1 MNKRLSLLLA
11 ILVLSL
17 GFGLAQPARSDID
30 IAVVT
35 HGGAN
40 NPFWVVVFNAVNDAC
55 DDFGVNCTFDAP
67 DTFDL
72 PLMAQMIEAAVA
84 RQPDALIV
92 SLPDITTLGE
102 PIESA
107 LELGIPVFS
116 INSGSDIFQEAGL
129 LRHIGQTE
137 YEAGLGAGKRMAD
150 LGGTKGVCVSHEQ
163 GNLALDERCRGFADG
178 FGNPVET
185 IASTTS
191 DDSELYSL
199 MDSYLANNPDVD
211 TILAVGPQP
220 GEPAVRLL
228 EDLGRDGS
236 VLLGAFDL
244 SPVLIEAVQRGTANF
259 LIDQQQYLQGYL
271 GVQTAVLYA
280 QYGLLP
286 GNEVILTGP
295 GFVDASNADQVLD
308 LAAKGIR

>member
-1 MNKRLSLLLA
+1 MKKLIVLIFSVAALGLGLS
-11 ILVLSL
+11 
-17 GFGLAQPARSDID
+17 FAQTAREDLD
-30 IAVVT
+30 IAVVA

-55 DDFGVNCTFDAP
+55 EDFGVSCTYDAP

-72 PLMAQMIEAAVA
+72 PLMAQMIDAAVA
-84 RQPDALIV
+84 REPDALIV
-92 SLPDITTLGE
+92 SLPDVATLGE

-107 LELGIPVFS
+107 IELGIPVFS
-116 INSGSDIFQEAGL
+116 INSGSDIFQDVGI
-129 LRHIGQTE
+129 LRHVGQTE
-137 YEAGLGAGKRMAD
+137 YEAGLGAGERLAAA
-150 LGGTKGVCVSHEQ
+150 GGTQGVCVSHEQ

-178 FGNPVET
+178 FGGSVET

-199 MDSYLANNPDVD
+199 MDSYLENNPDTD
-211 TILAVGPQP
+211 AILAVGPQP
-220 GEPAVRLL
+220 GEPAARLL
-228 EDLGRDGS
+228 EDRGLDGT
-236 VLLGAFDL
+236 VALGAFDL
-244 SPVLIEAVQRGTANF
+244 SPVMLEAVQRGTMNF

-286 GNEVILTGP
+286 GNTIVLTGP
-295 GFVDASNADQVLD
+295 GFVDASNADQVIELS
-308 LAAKGIR
+308 AQGIR

>member
-1 MNKRLSLLLA
+1 MKKVFALLA
-11 ILVLSL
+11 FVVL
-17 GFGLAQPARSDID
+17 GLSFAQPARSDLD
-30 IAVVT
+30 IAVVA

-55 DDFGVNCTFDAP
+55 EDFGVSCTYDAP

-92 SLPDITTLGE
+92 SLPDVATLGE

-107 LELGIPVFS
+107 IELGIPVFS
-116 INSGSDIFQEAGL
+116 INSGSDLFQDVGI

-137 YEAGLGAGKRMAD
+137 YEAGLGAGKRFAAS
-150 LGGTKGVCVSHEQ
+150 GGTKGVCVSHEQ
-163 GNLALDERCRGFADG
+163 GNLALDLRCQGFADG
-178 FGNPVET
+178 FGGPTEM
-185 IASTTS
+185 ISSTTS
-191 DDSELYSL
+191 DASELYSL
-199 MDSYLANNPDVD
+199 LDSYLSNNPDTD

-220 GEPAVRLL
+220 GEPAVQVL
-228 EDLGRDGS
+228 EDRGIDGT
-236 VLLGAFDL
+236 VQLGAFDL
-244 SPVLIEAVQRGTANF
+244 SPLMIEAVQRGTMNF

-286 GNEVILTGP
+286 GNEIILTGP
-295 GFVDASNADQVLD
+295 GFVDASNAEQVLD

>member
-1 MNKRLSLLLA
+1 MKKLFYILIVLLA
-11 ILVLSL
+11 VS
-17 GFGLAQPARSDID
+17 FSAAFAQKARADID

-40 NPFWVVVFNAVNDAC
+40 NPFWVVVYNAVNDAC
-55 DDFGVNCTFDAP
+55 KDFGVKCTFDAP

-72 PLMAQMIEAAVA
+72 PLMAQMIDAAVA
-84 RQPDALIV
+84 RQPDALVV
-92 SLPDITTLGE
+92 SLPDTATLGE
-102 PIESA
+102 HIEKA
-107 LELGIPVFS
+107 IELGIPVFP
-116 INSGSDIFQEAGL
+116 INSGSDAFQDLGI

-137 YEAGLGAGKRMAD
+137 YEAGLGAGKRFAA
-150 LGGTKGVCVSHEQ
+150 LGGKKGVCVSHEQ
-163 GNLALDERCRGFADG
+163 GNLALDLRCQGFADG
-178 FGNPVET
+178 FGGPTEM

-191 DDSELYSL
+191 DDAELYSL
-199 MDSYLANNPDVD
+199 MDSYLANHTDVD

-228 EDLGRDGS
+228 EDLGKDGEI
-236 VLLGAFDL
+236 LLGAFDL
-244 SPVLIEAVQRGTANF
+244 SPVLLEAVQRGTANF
-259 LIDQQQYLQGYL
+259 LVDQQQYLQGYL
-271 GVQTAVLYA
+271 GVQTAVLYV

-295 GFVDASNADQVLD
+295 GFVDASNADQVID

>member
-1 MNKRLSLLLA
+1 MRKLFYLLVA
-11 ILVLSL
+11 IVAISFSM
-17 GFGLAQPARSDID
+17 GFAQKARADLD

-55 DDFGVNCTFDAP
+55 DDFGVQCSFDAP

-72 PLMAQMIEAAVA
+72 PLMAQMIDAAVA
-84 RQPDALIV
+84 RQPDALVI
-92 SLPDITTLGE
+92 SLPDTATLGE
-102 PIESA
+102 HVEKAI
-107 LELGIPVFS
+107 ELGIPVFS
-116 INSGSDIFQEAGL
+116 INSGSDAFQELGI

-137 YEAGLGAGKRMAD
+137 YEAGLGAGKRFAA

-163 GNLALDERCRGFADG
+163 GNLALDLRCQGFADG
-178 FGNPVET
+178 FGGPTEM

-191 DDSELYSL
+191 DDAELYSL
-199 MDSYLANNPDVD
+199 LDSYLANNPDVD
-211 TILAVGPQP
+211 TIMSVGPQP

-228 EDLGRDGS
+228 EDLGKDGEI
-236 VLLGAFDL
+236 LLGSFDL
-244 SPVLIEAVQRGTANF
+244 TPVMLEAVQRGTASF

-295 GFVDASNADQVLD
+295 GFVDANNAAQVLD

>member
-1 MNKRLSLLLA
+1 MKKVLA
-11 ILVLSL
+11 LLVLVVL
-17 GFGLAQPARSDID
+17 GIGFAQPARSDLD
-30 IAVVT
+30 IAVVA

-40 NPFWVVVFNAVNDAC
+40 NPFWVVVYNAVNDAC
-55 DDFGVNCTFDAP
+55 EDFGVSCTYDAP

-92 SLPDITTLGE
+92 SLPDVATLGE

-107 LELGIPVFS
+107 IELGIPVFS
-116 INSGSDIFQEAGL
+116 INSGSDLFQDVGI

-137 YEAGLGAGKRMAD
+137 YEAGLGAGKRFAAN
-150 LGGTKGVCVSHEQ
+150 GGTKGVCVSHEQ
-163 GNLALDERCRGFADG
+163 GNLALDLRCQGFEDG
-178 FGNPVET
+178 FGGPVEM

-199 MDSYLANNPDVD
+199 LDSYLSNNPDTD
-211 TILAVGPQP
+211 TVLAVGPQP
-220 GEPAVRLL
+220 GEPAIRVL
-228 EDLGRDGS
+228 EDRGLDGT
-236 VLLGAFDL
+236 VQLGAFDL
-244 SPVLIEAVQRGTANF
+244 SPVMIEAVQRGTMSF

-286 GNEVILTGP
+286 GNEIILTGP
-295 GFVDASNADQVLD
+295 GFVDASNAEQVLD

>member
-1 MNKRLSLLLA
+1 MKKLFVLFFSLA
-11 ILVLSL
+11 VLGL
-17 GFGLAQPARSDID
+17 GFSFAQPAREDLD
-30 IAVVT
+30 IAVVA

-55 DDFGVNCTFDAP
+55 EDFGVSCTYDAP

-72 PLMAQMIEAAVA
+72 PLMAQMIDAAIA

-92 SLPDITTLGE
+92 SLPDIATLGE
-102 PIESA
+102 PINQA
-107 LELGIPVFS
+107 IELGIPVFS
-116 INSGSDIFQEAGL
+116 INSGSDIFEDVGI

-137 YEAGLGAGKRMAD
+137 YEAGLGAGERLAAA
-150 LGGTKGVCVSHEQ
+150 GGTTGVCVSHEQ

-178 FGNPVET
+178 FGGSVEV

-191 DDSELYSL
+191 DDAELYSL
-199 MDSYLANNPDVD
+199 MDSYLSNNEDVD

-228 EDLGRDGS
+228 EDRGLDGT
-236 VLLGAFDL
+236 VALGAFDL
-244 SPVLIEAVQRGTANF
+244 SPVMLEAVQRGTMNF

-286 GNEVILTGP
+286 GNNVVLTGP

>member
-1 MNKRLSLLLA
+1 MKKL
-11 ILVLSL
+11 LVLVFSLAVLGL
-17 GFGLAQPARSDID
+17 GFSFAQPAREDLD
-30 IAVVT
+30 IAVVA

-55 DDFGVNCTFDAP
+55 EDFGVSCTYDAP

-72 PLMAQMIEAAVA
+72 PLMAQMIDAAIA

-92 SLPDITTLGE
+92 SLPDVATLGE
-102 PIESA
+102 PINQA
-107 LELGIPVFS
+107 IELGIPVFS
-116 INSGSDIFQEAGL
+116 INSGSDIFEDVGI

-137 YEAGLGAGKRMAD
+137 YEAGLGAGERLAAA
-150 LGGTKGVCVSHEQ
+150 GGTKGVCVSHEQ

-178 FGNPVET
+178 FGGPVEV

-191 DDSELYSL
+191 DDAELYSL
-199 MDSYLANNPDVD
+199 MDSYLGNNEDVD
-211 TILAVGPQP
+211 AILAVGPQP
-220 GEPAVRLL
+220 GEPAIRVL
-228 EDLGRDGS
+228 EDRGLDGS
-236 VLLGAFDL
+236 VALGAFDL
-244 SPVLIEAVQRGTANF
+244 SPVMIEAVQRGTMSF

-271 GVQTAVLYA
+271 GVQTAILYA

-286 GNEVILTGP
+286 GNKIVLTGP